1 MPLNLIS
8 VIINLII
15 QNMNSHSKKVLVG
28 LSGGV
33 DSSVALFLLKKQD
46 YQPIGVSLKFS
57 VWPSKKN
64 ICRENLC
71 CTNQSFVLAR
81 KLCQKLNVP
90 YYIIDCQKEFEKIV
104 INYFIRELKAGRTP
118 NPCVVC
124 NQKLRFPKL
133 FKLAKKFGADYVA
146 TGHYARLRREF
157 PISNS
162 QFPNKSKFSNFQ
174 LLKARDKT
182 KDQTYFLYP
191 LNQKQLAKL
200 IFPLGNLTKE
210 ETRKIAE
217 KEKIQFTKKESQDF
231 CFVANQSLIDFL
243 RLEIGE
249 KPGPI
254 YDSKGKKLG
263 IHRGLH
269 FYTIG
274 QRKGLN
280 LGKRYWV
287 CALDKKRNALIVT
300 DNENDPAL
308 FKKEVYLKNY
318 NFISGKSPQKPI
330 KVLAKCRYRQNLAE
344 ATLYPIKNKLLKIV
358 FEKPQKAVTPGQ
370 SCVFYQN
377 DICLGGGV
385 ISEK

>member
-1 MPLNLIS
+1 METKN
-8 VIINLII
+8 
-15 QNMNSHSKKVLVG
+15 KKVIVG

-33 DSSVALFLLKKQD
+33 DSSVALFLLKKQG

-64 ICRENLC
+64 LCRENLC
-71 CTNQSFVLAR
+71 CTKESFYLAK
-81 KLCQKLNVP
+81 KLCQRLNVP
-90 YYIIDCQKEFEKIV
+90 YYLFDCQKEFNEIV
-104 INYFIRELKAGRTP
+104 INYFIKELKNARTP
-118 NPCVVC
+118 NPCIVC

-133 FKLAKKFGADYVA
+133 FELAKKFNASFIS
-146 TGHYARLRREF
+146 TGHYARKVL
-157 PISNS
+157 
-162 QFPNKSKFSNFQ
+162 KSGKWN
-174 LLKARDKT
+174 LKSAFDKS
-182 KDQTYFLYP
+182 KDQTYFLYT
-191 LNQKQLAKL
+191 LKQNQLSRI
-200 IFPLGNLTKE
+200 IFPLGDLTKE
-210 ETRKIAE
+210 KVKEIAK
-217 KEKIQFTKKESQDF
+217 KEKIEYSKRESQDF

-254 YDSKGKKLG
+254 YDLKGKKLG
-263 IHRGLH
+263 THQGLH

-377 DICLGGGV
+377 DICLGGGI
-385 ISEK
+385 ISEKLS